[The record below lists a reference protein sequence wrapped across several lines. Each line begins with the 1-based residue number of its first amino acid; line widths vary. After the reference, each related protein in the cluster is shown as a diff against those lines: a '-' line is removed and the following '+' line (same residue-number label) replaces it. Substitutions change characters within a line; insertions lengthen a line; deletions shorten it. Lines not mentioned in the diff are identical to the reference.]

1 MKKYLTFLL
10 FTLVFLPYTS
20 ADPDSEE
27 NAPEYKPGAGVFGYW
42 NKDECKKVSET
53 SGTLLYFAGIELKK
67 STKQREAGQPVRAAE
82 SANTAKYLAE
92 MASLYAKNFE
102 AYCKRPELRKDALN
116 TELSNN
122 GF

>member
-1 MKKYLTFLL
+1 M
-10 FTLVFLPYTS
+10 
-20 ADPDSEE
+20 
-27 NAPEYKPGAGVFGYW
+27 
-42 NKDECKKVSET
+42 SET

-102 AYCKRPELRKDALN
+102 AYCKRP
-116 TELSNN
+116 
-122 GF
+122 